1 MRLVPHAVRA
11 FVLLVLL
18 VAAAPLRA
26 DGTVL
31 TRCLDE
37 LGGSTV
43 AMGECYGRYIA
54 SLKDEQAQL
63 LARIRTALQRTGPEG
78 SDYPAA
84 ALALERGQTH
94 WLAYTEADCEVVG
107 DVFGSGTALG
117 LAGGSCEFAHYEER
131 NRVLKLLLEGYLDAY
146 QE

>member
-1 MRLVPHAVRA
+1 MRLVTHAVRA
-11 FVLLVLL
+11 SALLLL
-18 VAAAPLRA
+18 LAAAPIRA

-31 TRCLDE
+31 TRCLAE

-43 AMGECYGRYIA
+43 AMGECYARYIE

-63 LARIRTALQRTGPEG
+63 LTRIRTALQRTGPEG

-94 WLAYTEADCEVVG
+94 WLAYVAADCDVIS

-131 NRVLKLLLEGYLDAY
+131 NRVLKLLLDGYL
-146 QE
+146 EP